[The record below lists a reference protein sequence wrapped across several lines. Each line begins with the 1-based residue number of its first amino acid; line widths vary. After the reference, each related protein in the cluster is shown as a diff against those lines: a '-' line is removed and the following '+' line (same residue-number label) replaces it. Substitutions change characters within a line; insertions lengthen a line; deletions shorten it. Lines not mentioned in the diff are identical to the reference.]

1 MNIKE
6 YRIYHSQIIEQYQLI
21 EYHLEGLFAIMLV
34 EGDNFMQLAK
44 RVENDAMGEL
54 IRKVKFLVKE
64 YNFNKLLT
72 TEDFKMLD
80 RIRDDRNYYCHENFL
95 EGKTDNYISNRKTN
109 INEDLKLVKNMN
121 FKLKEAFKKIKIA
134 VYAIFCCLYMQLNLL

>member
-6 YRIYHSQIIEQYQLI
+6 YRLYHSQIIEQYQLI

-54 IRKVKFLVKE
+54 IRKVRFLVKE
-64 YNFNKLLT
+64 YSLTKLLT
-72 TEDFKMLD
+72 NEDFKILN

-95 EGKTDNYISNRKTN
+95 AGINDNYKVSHQAGIK
-109 INEDLKLVKNMN
+109 EDLQVAIDMNNKLTNT
-121 FKLKEAFKKIKIA
+121 FSIIKKGK
-134 VYAIFCCLYMQLNLL
+134 Q